1 MNTQKNCVCTSLSL
15 KKVGISLSVLPEKD
29 FYFIPM
35 SFGMIFFCLYNKQVL
50 VFQLKK
56 KEIKP
61 RLSKDCAGVKNL
73 VSHRNRSN

>member
-35 SFGMIFFCLYNKQVL
+35 SFGMIFFLSLQQASISFSV
-50 VFQLKK
+50 
-56 KEIKP
+56 KEK
-61 RLSKDCAGVKNL
+61 
-73 VSHRNRSN
+73 RN